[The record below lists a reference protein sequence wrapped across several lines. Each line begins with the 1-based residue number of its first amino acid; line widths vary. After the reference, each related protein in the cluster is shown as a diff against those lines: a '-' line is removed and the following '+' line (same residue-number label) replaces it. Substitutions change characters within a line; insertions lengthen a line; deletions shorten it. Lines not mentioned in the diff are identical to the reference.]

1 MDGWRN
7 TSDWHGFC
15 QIFYPLEGI
24 LHGFPYYLANHVFQ
38 LIVFSPNSSAETVEL
53 EDQEIIV
60 VSTNETQRQLALSR
74 YSAGRSKSRSPN
86 RSKQDRPDIQLPS
99 PQRSPRLST
108 VAEVPTTALNIPK
121 ANHEFEESLGHSHKF
136 SSASFPHPGS
146 KGKVKSTRRPH
157 TSAGPRDK
165 PHPYDSRG
173 YELLH
178 SHNSR
183 VTVPIRPATNGRV
196 TRGAFTAHASSE
208 EAHPESSSLLEKV
221 GQVEMRA
228 WEEELARIE
237 SASRRSTA
245 DMMGVVSQRRKM
257 SGHQDI
263 RTYLHAEG

>member
-1 MDGWRN
+1 M
-7 TSDWHGFC
+7 HK
-15 QIFYPLEGI
+15 
-24 LHGFPYYLANHVFQ
+24 FPRHLANHVLQ

-53 EDQEIIV
+53 EDQEITV
-60 VSTNETQRQLALSR
+60 VSTNETQRQLAISR
-74 YSAGRSKSRSPN
+74 YSAGRSRSRSPK
-86 RSKQDRPDIQLPS
+86 RSKRDRLDIQLPS

-108 VAEVPTTALNIPK
+108 VAEVPTTASIIPK

-136 SSASFPHPGS
+136 SSASSPHPGS
-146 KGKVKSTRRPH
+146 KCKVKSTRRPH

-178 SHNSR
+178 GHNSR
-183 VTVPIRPATNGRV
+183 VAVPIRPATNGRV
-196 TRGAFTAHASSE
+196 TRGGFTTHASSE
-208 EAHPESSSLLEKV
+208 GEGSSSLEKV

-237 SASRRSTA
+237 LASRRSTA